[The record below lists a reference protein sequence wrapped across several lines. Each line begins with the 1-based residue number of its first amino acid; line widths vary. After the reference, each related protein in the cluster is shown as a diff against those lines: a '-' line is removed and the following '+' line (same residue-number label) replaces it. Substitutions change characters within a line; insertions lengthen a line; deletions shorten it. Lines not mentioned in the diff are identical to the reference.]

1 MIPFGEASIGSVS
14 ALKRNSGCSA
24 RNLFDDFETF
34 VRSREGGGGR
44 FVASQYDFSACA
56 GGRGEGGGFN
66 EGIVNYE
73 LFNDRR
79 PKMEEAMNQ

>member
-34 VRSREGGGGR
+34 VRSREAVDVLSPRNTIFPRARGGGGKAA
-44 FVASQYDFSACA
+44 VLT
-56 GGRGEGGGFN
+56 RGS
-66 EGIVNYE
+66 
-73 LFNDRR
+73 
-79 PKMEEAMNQ
+79 

>member
-34 VRSREGGGGR
+34 VRSREAVDVLSPRNTIFPRARGGGK
-44 FVASQYDFSACA
+44 
-56 GGRGEGGGFN
+56 GGGFN